1 MELLLLE
8 AVRTLEHGVD
18 PIGFLAGT
26 ALIGNTALIKY
37 LVEQNKKNKPHEWRL
52 GWNFV
57 ENRFQSAFYHNIVFF
72 HKISKKLIDKNSL
85 IYLLYK

>member
-1 MELLLLE
+1 MLESRESIAQVGSLFEGMRDDLVRTIKTMGVTIAKGAVGFEVLLE

-37 LVEQNKKNKPHEWRL
+37 LVEQNKKNKPHE
-52 GWNFV
+52 
-57 ENRFQSAFYHNIVFF
+57 
-72 HKISKKLIDKNSL
+72 
-85 IYLLYK
+85 